1 MKRMKKIYSTLLII
15 LVVMVMV
22 FSLTA
27 CFGVHKKPN
36 DNENIL
42 LPPIPEI
49 TNHFTFYYNDATA
62 GDTEE
67 SVTLEPED
75 YKNKTLP
82 VPIRDGFEF
91 DGWYADW
98 LFQTRVSD
106 NQGQIV
112 IGDELYESNARGLY
126 AKWTKDNPAIY
137 PVLMVFVTK
146 VDALLTTIDG
156 MEIKVDYA
164 MTEDERKVCELIP
177 PMLKMYL
184 DAILNGEVQ
193 FQVDTI
199 FTTKT
204 IGSRSF
210 APAIGTGLG
219 NHIRHYNYYTDAY
232 LIPEL
237 GGMEIP
243 EMQGFPPIAEVEGNG
258 LLSKYRSIITTFNM
272 NDPDEKLHF
281 VGGAARRKYAKIHME
296 TLTSSL
302 VKQGGSPA
310 YLLNF
315 EEEWVAGWWLAF
327 MQLYLHEFTHSVEN
341 YLENKAINPMD
352 YHDANGYYRFH
363 GLDEGRAGDMEIE
376 FIRLYLLNKVIID
389 GVSLGIPKSFWYSK

>member
-1 MKRMKKIYSTLLII
+1 MKRMKKLYSTLLII

-42 LPPIPEI
+42 LPPIPVI
-49 TNHFTFYYNDATA
+49 TNNFTFYYNDATG

-67 SVTLEPED
+67 SITLEPED

-126 AKWTKDNPAIY
+126 AKWTKDNPAIF

-156 MEIKVDYA
+156 VEIKVDYA

-210 APAIGTGLG
+210 TPAVGTGLG
-219 NHIRHYNYYTDAY
+219 NHIRHYNYILDAY
-232 LIPEL
+232 SIPEL
-237 GGMEIP
+237 GGMEWP
-243 EMQGFPPIAEVEGNG
+243 EYVGLPPISEIEGNG
-258 LLSKYRSIITTFNM
+258 ILSKYKSIITTFSM
-272 NDPDEKLHF
+272 NDFEEKLHF
-281 VGGAARRKYAKIHME
+281 VGGSGSRKYANIHMDA
-296 TLTSSL
+296 LFCSL
-302 VKQGGSPA
+302 IKQGETVN
-310 YLLNF
+310 YLLDYKA
-315 EEEWVAGWWLAF
+315 EGPARWWLAF
-327 MQLYLHEFTHSVEN
+327 MQTYLHEFTHSVEL
-341 YLENKAINPMD
+341 YLENKEINSID

-376 FIRLYLLNKVIID
+376 FIRLYLLNKVSID
-389 GVSLGIPKSFWYSK
+389 GVSLGIPKSFWYME

>member
-1 MKRMKKIYSTLLII
+1 MKRMKKLYSTLLIV

-42 LPPIPEI
+42 LPPIPVI
-49 TNHFTFYYNDATA
+49 TNHFTFFYNDATG

-126 AKWTKDNPAIY
+126 TKWTKDNPAIY

-156 MEIKVDYA
+156 VEIKVDYA

-219 NHIRHYNYYTDAY
+219 NHIWHYNYCTDAY
-232 LIPEL
+232 LILEL

-243 EMQGFPPIAEVEGNG
+243 EMQGFPPISQVEGDG
-258 LLSKYRSIITTFNM
+258 LLRKYKSIITTFSM
-272 NDPDEKLHF
+272 NDFEERLHF
-281 VGGAARRKYAKIHME
+281 VGGSGRRKYANIHMDA
-296 TLTSSL
+296 LFCSL
-302 VKQGGSPA
+302 IKQGETVI
-310 YLLNF
+310 YLLDYKA
-315 EEEWVAGWWLAF
+315 EGPARWWLAF

-363 GLDEGRAGDMEIE
+363 GLDEGRARDMEIE
-376 FIRLYLLNKVIID
+376 FIRLYLLNKVIIN